1 MKAGGPTTT
10 PMGGIAG
17 MAEEEERRAG
27 GAGRMEWE
35 GKMIVA
41 TIARWT
47 STRLEILLQDLV
59 NSLAPHCV
67 HKSVTIIDLWQDNTQ
82 FAIVLDLQLPK

>member
-17 MAEEEERRAG
+17 MAEEEERRGG

-41 TIARWT
+41 TIAR
-47 STRLEILLQDLV
+47 
-59 NSLAPHCV
+59 
-67 HKSVTIIDLWQDNTQ
+67 
-82 FAIVLDLQLPK
+82 